1 MKKKEKSAGGGA
13 NWMDTYGDMVTL
25 LLCFFVLLYSMSSIS
40 EESWKALVMSFN
52 PLADQTITVTP
63 GGDGPDADAD
73 EQGGQTIIPD
83 SELVA
88 KQQEI
93 DITIEELFQ
102 AIQQMVSDEG
112 MSSSI
117 QVTME
122 GGKVY
127 VRFSD
132 TVFFDGDSYVLK
144 ARARDVLAKVCAIL
158 DNAADAIDEIRIQG
172 HTAQAM
178 ANRRNP
184 AEGDRFLASNR
195 ATIVTLFLQEH
206 SSIHPARIISEGY
219 GQWRPISSNATAE
232 SRAPNR
238 RVEMIITGRKL
249 DAEAL
254 NDALSQYITQSD
266 EDMNVQDQ

>member
-1 MKKKEKSAGGGA
+1 MNNSLITLVTAFSFPGIGFELKIIVSPGLIDTFRCISA
-13 NWMDTYGDMVTL
+13 
-25 LLCFFVLLYSMSSIS
+25 
-40 EESWKALVMSFN
+40 
-52 PLADQTITVTP
+52 
-63 GGDGPDADAD
+63 
-73 EQGGQTIIPD
+73 
-83 SELVA
+83 
-88 KQQEI
+88 
-93 DITIEELFQ
+93 
-102 AIQQMVSDEG
+102 
-112 MSSSI
+112 
-117 QVTME
+117 
-122 GGKVY
+122 
-127 VRFSD
+127 
-132 TVFFDGDSYVLK
+132 
-144 ARARDVLAKVCAIL
+144 AIL

-172 HTAQAM
+172 HTAQAV